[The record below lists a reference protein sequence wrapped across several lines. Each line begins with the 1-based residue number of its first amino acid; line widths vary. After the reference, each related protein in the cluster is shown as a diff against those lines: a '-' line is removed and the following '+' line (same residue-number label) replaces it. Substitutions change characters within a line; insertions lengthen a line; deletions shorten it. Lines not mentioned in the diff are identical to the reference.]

1 MNKMLNKFIEKR
13 IYLILAAGILAIS
26 FAGVFV
32 AMADAPAII
41 IAFYRMFFA
50 IVILTPAFIYRDDC
64 KFELF
69 IDKRPV
75 IIGFFLAI
83 HFILWVSAFEY
94 TAVANAVIFIAL
106 QPLFTLLFE
115 RLWAREDLRPG
126 IYRGLFIAILGSI
139 IVGAGDLNN
148 LFASIQG
155 DSLAIMAAFFAGL
168 YLFSGRSLR
177 KKLDYFPYIYTVY
190 TYATG
195 FLLLAV
201 IFSGQSF
208 TGYSQTNWLLF
219 IGLAL
224 GPTVIGHSI
233 LNLSVRYVPATLVS
247 TTAIGEPILTS
258 LLAWILLGDKIPPLT
273 IVGGT
278 IIIYGLLYTM
288 RRNRKNKKLVNS
300 N

>member
-1 MNKMLNKFIEKR
+1 MINKSIEKR
-13 IYLILAAGILAIS
+13 IYLILAAGILVIS

-41 IAFYRMFFA
+41 IAFYRMFFTIA
-50 IVILTPAFIYRDDC
+50 VLTPVFIYRKDC
-64 KFELF
+64 RLELF
-69 IDKRPV
+69 FDRRPV

-83 HFILWVSAFEY
+83 HFILWVTAFEY

-115 RLWAREDLRPG
+115 RLWAKEDLRPG
-126 IYRGLFIAILGSI
+126 IYRGLFIAITGSI

-148 LFASIQG
+148 LFASIRG
-155 DSLAIMAAFFAGL
+155 DTLAIMAAFFAGL

-190 TYATG
+190 TYATA
-195 FLLLAV
+195 FLLIAV
-201 IFSGQSF
+201 IFSGYSF

-224 GPTVIGHSI
+224 GPTVIGHSV
-233 LNLSVRYVPATLVS
+233 LNLAVRYVPATLVS
-247 TTAIGEPILTS
+247 TTIIGEPVLTS

-278 IIIYGLLYTM
+278 FIIYGLLYTM
-288 RRNRKNKKLVNS
+288 RRNKQNKKLANPK
-300 N
+300 

>member
-1 MNKMLNKFIEKR
+1 MINKSIEKK
-13 IYLILAAGILAIS
+13 IYLILAAGILVIS

-41 IAFYRMFFA
+41 IAFYRMFFTIA
-50 IVILTPAFIYRDDC
+50 VLTPVFIYRKDC
-64 KFELF
+64 RFELF
-69 IDKRPV
+69 FDRRPV

-83 HFILWVSAFEY
+83 HFILWVTAFEY

-106 QPLFTLLFE
+106 QPLFTLIFE
-115 RLWAREDLRPG
+115 RLWAKEDLRPG
-126 IYRGLFIAILGSI
+126 IYRGLFIAITGSI

-148 LFASIQG
+148 LFASIRG
-155 DSLAIMAAFFAGL
+155 DTLAIMAAFFAGL

-190 TYATG
+190 TYATA
-195 FLLLAV
+195 FLLIAV
-201 IFSGQSF
+201 IFSGYSF

-224 GPTVIGHSI
+224 GPTVIGHSV
-233 LNLSVRYVPATLVS
+233 LNLAVRYVPATLVS
-247 TTAIGEPILTS
+247 TTIIGEPVLTS

-278 IIIYGLLYTM
+278 FIIYGLLYTM
-288 RRNRKNKKLVNS
+288 RRNKQNKKLANPK
-300 N
+300 

>member
-1 MNKMLNKFIEKR
+1 MINKSIEKR
-13 IYLILAAGILAIS
+13 IYLILAAGILVIS

-41 IAFYRMFFA
+41 IAFYRMFFTIA
-50 IVILTPAFIYRDDC
+50 VLTPVFIYRKDC
-64 KFELF
+64 RLELF
-69 IDKRPV
+69 FDRRPV

-83 HFILWVSAFEY
+83 HFILWVTAFEY

-115 RLWAREDLRPG
+115 RLWAKEDLRPG
-126 IYRGLFIAILGSI
+126 IYKGLFIAITGSI

-148 LFASIQG
+148 LFASIRG
-155 DSLAIMAAFFAGL
+155 DTLAIMAAFFAGL

-190 TYATG
+190 TYATA
-195 FLLLAV
+195 FLLIAV
-201 IFSGQSF
+201 IFSDYSF

-224 GPTVIGHSI
+224 GPTVIGHSV
-233 LNLSVRYVPATLVS
+233 LNLAVRYVPATLVS
-247 TTAIGEPILTS
+247 TTIIGEPVLTS

-278 IIIYGLLYTM
+278 FIIYGLLYTM
-288 RRNRKNKKLVNS
+288 RRNKQNKKLENPK
-300 N
+300 